1 MSATVDSLPVAWLR
15 RIGAMTLFLGQV
27 LARIIPAFGK
37 PGLIV
42 KQIYNAGARSLVIIM
57 LSGLFVGMVLG
68 LLGFDTLQRFGS
80 EDSLGVLAAL
90 GMLKVLGPV
99 LTALLFAGRA
109 GTSLTSEIGLMK
121 STDQLTAMQMMAV
134 DPLRYVVA
142 PRFLGGIIAM
152 PLLAATFSV
161 IGLYGA
167 QLIGVQQMGVDV
179 GAFWSQT
186 QNAVD
191 LRDVTE
197 GVVKSLVFGVAC
209 SLIAVYEGYNCEPT
223 PEGVGL
229 ATTRT
234 VVTSS
239 VHGAAVELS
248 ADRRVPNK
256 ELIGM
261 TTMKNSRS
269 LEIGTGLFVLL
280 GFAALAFLTTQL
292 PGTSLKFG
300 GGDGGYTRHGEV
312 RQHRRP
318 QAGLAGH
325 HGGRARRTRRV
336 DPLRPQGLQG
346 GGRAAYRKS
355 IHGDPRRQRRQ
366 HPDRGSA
373 RRQVRRHRS
382 RRLGNLPQAGR
393 SNRVHAVGHRARESG
408 QQVLRQ
414 HGEQGTGRA
423 EGRRAGAHRSRND
436 AVDAANRSGWV
447 HRMLC

>member
-1 MSATVDSLPVAWLR
+1 MSADADSVAVGWVR
-15 RIGAMTLFLGQV
+15 KIGGMTLFFLQV
-27 LARIIPAFGK
+27 CSRVVPSFTR

-42 KQIYNAGARSLVIIM
+42 RQIYNAGARSLVIVM

-134 DPLRYVVA
+134 DPLRHVIA

-161 IGLYGA
+161 IGLFGA

-191 LRDVTE
+191 LRDVNE
-197 GVVKSLVFGVAC
+197 GIVKSLVFGVAC
-209 SLIAVYEGYNCEPT
+209 SLIAVYEGYNSEPT

-239 VHGAAVELS
+239 V
-248 ADRRVPNK
+248 
-256 ELIGM
+256 M
-261 TTMKNSRS
+261 
-269 LEIGTGLFVLL
+269 VLL
-280 GFAALAFLTTQL
+280 LNYLLTAAFLT
-292 PGTSLKFG
+292 K
-300 GGDGGYTRHGEV
+300 
-312 RQHRRP
+312 
-318 QAGLAGH
+318 
-325 HGGRARRTRRV
+325 
-336 DPLRPQGLQG
+336 
-346 GGRAAYRKS
+346 
-355 IHGDPRRQRRQ
+355 
-366 HPDRGSA
+366 
-373 RRQVRRHRS
+373 
-382 RRLGNLPQAGR
+382 N
-393 SNRVHAVGHRARESG
+393 
-408 QQVLRQ
+408 
-414 HGEQGTGRA
+414 
-423 EGRRAGAHRSRND
+423 
-436 AVDAANRSGWV
+436 
-447 HRMLC
+447 